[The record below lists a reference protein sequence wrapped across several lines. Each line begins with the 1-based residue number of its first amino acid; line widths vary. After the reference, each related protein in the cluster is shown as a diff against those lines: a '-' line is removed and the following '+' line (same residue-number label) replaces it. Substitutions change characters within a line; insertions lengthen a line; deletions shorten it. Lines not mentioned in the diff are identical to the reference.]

1 MIPFEVKSMENEE
14 KQPEGYEPR
23 PTWQVWAARVGAVLF
38 ACFIVYQ
45 IFCIAGGG
53 L

>member
-1 MIPFEVKSMENEE
+1 MEETRE
-14 KQPEGYEPR
+14 PGGTGGYVPR
-23 PTWQVWAARVGAVLF
+23 PAWQVWAARVGAVLF

>member
-1 MIPFEVKSMENEE
+1 MEESKE
-14 KQPEGYEPR
+14 TEASTGYVPR
-23 PTWQVWAARVGAVLF
+23 PKWQVWGARVGAVLF

-45 IFCIAGGG
+45 ILSIAGGG

>member
-1 MIPFEVKSMENEE
+1 MEE
-14 KQPEGYEPR
+14 KDQEKPVEEGYVPR
-23 PTWQVWAARVGAVLF
+23 PAWQVWGARVGAVLF

-45 IFCIAGGG
+45 ILCIAGGG

>member
-1 MIPFEVKSMENEE
+1 MEETRE
-14 KQPEGYEPR
+14 MEASTGYVPR
-23 PTWQVWAARVGAVLF
+23 PKWQVWGARVGAVLF

-45 IFCIAGGG
+45 ILCIAGGG